1 MHNYIYKKGIKIM
14 IIALIFVLGM
24 SAMIFAVHRRY
35 SQAESDLEHSKEV
48 KETPADDLTKVY
60 EPVAIET
67 AETIEPQTTTVA
79 ETILVQETE
88 PFVETKEIVEISTEA
103 SSFVSNFKI
112 AETVSQMIVVSADG
126 SRANLTMHEKTESG
140 FWEEILTTK
149 GWVGENGVGTA
160 SEYDTKTPAG
170 IFTLSF
176 AFGNKDNPGT
186 TFSYIKADSSHYWV
200 DDVNSKYYNKFVST
214 NEISPDWN
222 SAEHINSCGTAYNY
236 VLPIDY
242 NTECIP
248 GKGSAMFLHVSTGIP
263 TAGCVTVQ
271 ESDMVY
277 ILSHIRNGC
286 VIVIDTQENIRNY

>member
-35 SQAESDLEHSKEV
+35 SQAESSAEHSKEV
-48 KETPADDLTKVY
+48 EETPADDLTKVY

-126 SRANLTMHEKTESG
+126 SRADVTMHEKTESG

-149 GWVGENGVGTA
+149 GWVGKMALEQPVNMIQKHRPE
-160 SEYDTKTPAG
+160 SSRFPLRLETKITPG
-170 IFTLSF
+170 QLS
-176 AFGNKDNPGT
+176 AILKRIPLT
-186 TFSYIKADSSHYWV
+186 T
-200 DDVNSKYYNKFVST
+200 
-214 NEISPDWN
+214 
-222 SAEHINSCGTAYNY
+222 G
-236 VLPIDY
+236 
-242 NTECIP
+242 
-248 GKGSAMFLHVSTGIP
+248 
-263 TAGCVTVQ
+263 
-271 ESDMVY
+271 
-277 ILSHIRNGC
+277 
-286 VIVIDTQENIRNY
+286 